1 MSGQRYGKSL
11 KSVVLQA
18 INEECC
24 ICNVTKH
31 HDTSFDTG
39 DGAFG
44 KNSPNS
50 QSSMPDPISTHR
62 SKLVMPV
69 RCNGVMEALHPN
81 TKNTLNKLLP
91 TTLPMAISGFFFK
104 AATMDVA
111 SSGSDV
117 PPATNVSPITD
128 SLTPRLRAM
137 PLAPSTKKLPPAI
150 SAPSPPRI

>member
-39 DGAFG
+39 DGAF
-44 KNSPNS
+44 
-50 QSSMPDPISTHR
+50 DPISTHR

-137 PLAPSTKKLPPAI
+137 PLAPSTKRLPPVRRALPGYREWI
-150 SAPSPPRI
+150 SKAAVA

>member
-1 MSGQRYGKSL
+1 MILPSIRVMVRL
-11 KSVVLQA
+11 V
-18 INEECC
+18 
-24 ICNVTKH
+24 
-31 HDTSFDTG
+31 
-39 DGAFG
+39 

-69 RCNGVMEALHPN
+69 RSNGVMEALHPN

-91 TTLPMAISGFFFK
+91 TTLQMAISGFFLK

-117 PPATNVSPITD
+117 QPATKVSPITD
-128 SLTPRLRAM
+128 SLTPRILAM
-137 PLAPSTKKLPPAI
+137 TLARSTTRLPPAI

>member
-1 MSGQRYGKSL
+1 MQ
-11 KSVVLQA
+11 
-18 INEECC
+18 
-24 ICNVTKH
+24 CNKA

-44 KNSPNS
+44 KNSPNI

-117 PPATNVSPITD
+117 PPATNVSPDNGLAHSQITRNAAC
-128 SLTPRLRAM
+128 TVYKE
-137 PLAPSTKKLPPAI
+137 T
-150 SAPSPPRI
+150 SARQSVRPSPPRI

>member
-1 MSGQRYGKSL
+1 MILPSIRVMVRL
-11 KSVVLQA
+11 A
-18 INEECC
+18 
-24 ICNVTKH
+24 
-31 HDTSFDTG
+31 
-39 DGAFG
+39 

-150 SAPSPPRI
+150 SAPSPPRYREWISKAAVA